1 MNKEI
6 EMIYQEHVAKKVQSL
21 PDPLAKMVDLF
32 VDFLLTRYR
41 SSTVEIDLNTE
52 FLTQISA
59 NGGAFD
65 WLADP
70 AEDGL
75 YSDADGEPI

>member
-1 MNKEI
+1 
-6 EMIYQEHVAKKVQSL
+6 
-21 PDPLAKMVDLF
+21 MVDVF

-41 SSTVEIDLNTE
+41 PPTVQDDLNTE

-59 NGGAFD
+59 TGGSFD
-65 WLADP
+65 WLNDP

-75 YSDADGEPI
+75 YSDVDGEPI

>member
-1 MNKEI
+1 
-6 EMIYQEHVAKKVQSL
+6 MIYQEQVAKKVQSL

-32 VDFLLTRYR
+32 IDFLLTRYR
-41 SSTVEIDLNTE
+41 PSTIEDDLSTE

-59 NGGAFD
+59 SGGSFD
-65 WLADP
+65 WLDDP

-75 YSDADGEPI
+75 YTDADGEPI